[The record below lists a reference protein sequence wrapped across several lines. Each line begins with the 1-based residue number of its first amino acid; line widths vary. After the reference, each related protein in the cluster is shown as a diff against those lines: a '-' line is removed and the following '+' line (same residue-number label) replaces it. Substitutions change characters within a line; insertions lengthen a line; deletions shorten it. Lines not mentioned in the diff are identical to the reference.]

1 MIKDII
7 WFDEDVNSPENTDY
21 LKKIKSEFPNFNI
34 STIKKDKELFD
45 KIKNLR
51 FKAYII
57 IMNGRKFQIF
67 IEYFLKNK
75 KSIPIS
81 AIFTSDKALKE
92 NYNANYKKYLEDQ
105 FYNPLGI
112 SVNIT
117 DLLNSIKQFLNQ
129 LKNEINEIK
138 FGFTREP
145 QDYKDCYSFEY
156 LNNEYQLVF
165 PVLYNKIMSHKEIS
179 NEEKKSANKYIL
191 EKYGEDI
198 QIKEKII
205 PLINVNNIP
214 ENILAK
220 FWGNIYTMPSNFYKN
235 LNHSLMKKEKTDNEE
250 QKENEEYINSYVQVL
265 YSGLKEFEFTKKIM
279 LYRGARLSNEEF
291 EILNKFY
298 ENRKINKEEFEPSY
312 LMYSRAFLSFTKEE
326 DKTLQFLSSGE
337 GTKTILFRL
346 NNILD
351 NEILSNAD
359 LKEISDIPEEKEV
372 LFFPFS
378 AFIITNISKKN
389 ENIYYIDLEYL
400 GIYKHN
406 IDKCIEEVNNNP
418 DNPELFNKIIR
429 TPFGK
434 DCIQSQIIT
443 SKSEKN
449 NTEENLSKSQ
459 EIIIK
464 NIFKNNDD
472 NKSKGQ
478 ESIIRNI
485 LKYNNYFMNNEIN
498 ATYMKNEKKINLL
511 HNYDLTEDLIYEVK
525 ESYIEAKKDI
535 NSENVEIFVNGKK
548 INFDFYYSSN
558 EIGEIKVKF
567 KFKKLLVNTSYLFYN
582 CSSLKLIDLSSFKT
596 GEIKSM
602 ISMFENCSSLESLD
616 LVSFNTSNV
625 QNMSC
630 MFRNCS
636 SLKKINLSLFETN
649 KVKDISYMF
658 MDCSS
663 LNSID
668 LSSFNTDE
676 VKNMSH
682 IFESC
687 SSLTSINISSFKTK
701 ESTNVWNMFEGCSSL
716 KKENII
722 MDVNDENIS
731 KELSYLK

>member
-7 WFDEDVNSPENTDY
+7 WFDEDVDSPENTGY

-34 STIKKDKELFD
+34 STIKKDKELFN

-112 SVNIT
+112 SVNII

-298 ENRKINKEEFEPSY
+298 ENRKINKEKFEPSY

-326 DKTLQFLSSGE
+326 DKTLQFLLSGE

-429 TPFGK
+429 TPFAK

-449 NTEENLSKSQ
+449 NTEENISKSQ

-525 ESYIEAKKDI
+525 ESYIEAQKDI

-716 KKENII
+716 KKENVI